1 MAPRRTREKTMH
13 TKTRRLTARTI
24 TDRQIESFRI
34 AAGEAGDHEAVRICD
49 RALARRG
56 GRGEV
61 ADMLNSAAAM
71 LG

>member
-1 MAPRRTREKTMH
+1 MN

-24 TDRQIESFRI
+24 TDRQIRQFLF
-34 AAGEAGDHEAVRICD
+34 EAGVAGDEEAVRIAE

-61 ADMLNSAAAM
+61 ASMINDAADML
-71 LG
+71 G